1 MMLLLTPRLSIVHKD
16 YVRLTHMLDS
26 TNAAL
31 SFIKGRSKQDLESDR
46 QLLSAVTRE
55 LEILGE
61 AANNTSK
68 DTQAQITEIPW
79 RTLIGMR
86 NRLIHAYF
94 DINTNIIWTTPQDVL
109 PNFKLTLEQAIR
121 EFKIV

>member
-1 MMLLLTPRLSIVHKD
+1 MHKD

-31 SFIKGRSKQDLESDR
+31 SFIKGKSKKDLESDR

-61 AANNTSK
+61 AANNISK
-68 DTQAQITEIPW
+68 DSQSKIREIPW

-94 DINTNIIWTTPQDVL
+94 DINTNIIWTTLQQVL
-109 PNFKLTLEQAIR
+109 PDFKQTLEQAIA
-121 EFKIV
+121 EFKSSQI